1 MVRSDEEPKP
11 AGRATN
17 GTGPVSLRE
26 RFLQGEPVAAGVRTS
41 ILNSW
46 QRSRSLGL
54 SPDAVDLPYRDDFD
68 PGSRIV
74 RAAAPVLDRLQA
86 TFAGSQVN
94 ISVADANGTVLLRRF
109 GDPSMARSLP
119 AIQVVPGF
127 VFAEQVAGTNGIG
140 LALAERQLI
149 RVYGAEHFAERSQQ
163 SACVAL
169 PVRDPLSGRIEGV
182 LCLGYPRGFE
192 RPALGVAIRRAAE
205 GIERRLL
212 GQSSA
217 HERALLRT
225 YLATAAETAG
235 PRRGV
240 AVDAL
245 VNALRPVDQEL
256 LKEKAAALISG
267 ARPGTLEVTLSD
279 GRRVTLVSRPVRSG
293 SGVRGIAIEAELPGI
308 PAGEALVIPHQT
320 DELLPLAA
328 PLSFARPALTL
339 PSGFLA
345 ASPGRAATSTGGG
358 GSAAAGAVTGSD
370 GPAEPVAPGMTGA
383 PGMTDGPDPSV
394 APGASGT
401 TAEPDAPLTPGAP
414 GNRGDAS
421 WPGGATAW
429 SGAASGPDA
438 PAGPDGGLP
447 AAVEGGGA
455 TPEADGPGEPDAVVT
470 ADGGRSAAE
479 PDAPTPDGAPTP
491 NGAPTPDG
499 APPPDGGGRRPPGV
513 PSEAAFPARG
523 LVMLGE
529 PHVGAY
535 ALAARRRLELLSEAS
550 TRIGTTLD
558 VRRTAEELAETAV
571 PGLADFVTID
581 LPDAVLRGEESA
593 DPLADLRRTVL
604 HGIHE
609 GLPFTPPGKR
619 MDYGPTAPQ
628 LRCLTRGEAVLE
640 PDLKAAAGWLAQDPE
655 HTERLLTHVQ
665 SLIAVPLL
673 ARGVVLGIA
682 SFYRAGGSFGDDD
695 RSLAQELASRAAL
708 SIDNARRYT
717 HERTMVLALQR
728 RLLPHGLPD
737 QDAVEVAHRYLP
749 AESDVGGDWY
759 DVIPLSGARVGLLVG
774 DVVGHGMLSAAT
786 MGRLRTA
793 ARSFAE
799 LDFPPEEVLT
809 HLDNLVGRLDREDPD
824 GKGAG
829 VIGATCLYAI
839 HDPTTQRCLMARAGH
854 PPPALVLPDGTVSF
868 PDLPAG
874 PPLGLGGLP
883 FDAVEVDLPAGS
895 QLVLYT
901 DGLIED
907 RHRDVDLVLE
917 QLREALARP
926 GRAPEETC
934 QAVLDTVAPAHPHDD
949 IALLVARV
957 HAMDPAR
964 VATWELSADPALVGE
979 VRACAMRWLSGRG
992 LDDTAFAA
1000 ELILSELITNAIR
1013 HGAEPIRVRLLHGRT
1028 LICEVSD
1035 ASNTAP
1041 HLRRA
1046 ASTDE
1051 GGRGLFLVAQL
1062 SQSWGTRYLPEGKV
1076 IWAECGIDA
1085 A

>member
-1 MVRSDEEPKP
+1 MVRSGEESKP
-11 AGRATN
+11 TGRATD
-17 GTGPVSLRE
+17 GTGPASPRE
-26 RFLQGEPVAAGVRTS
+26 LFLQGEPVSEGVRTS
-41 ILNSW
+41 ILSSW

-54 SPDAVDLPYRDDFD
+54 SPDAFDLPYREDFD
-68 PGSRIV
+68 TGGRIV
-74 RAAAPVLDRLQA
+74 RAAVPVLDQLQA

-119 AIQVVPGF
+119 DIQVVPGF

-140 LALAERQLI
+140 LALAERQLV

-212 GQSSA
+212 AQSSA
-217 HERALLRT
+217 HEGALLQA
-225 YLATAAETAG
+225 YLTAGAGAAG
-235 PRRGV
+235 PRHGV
-240 AVDAL
+240 AMDAL
-245 VNALRPVDQEL
+245 ATEFRSRDEAILR
-256 LKEKAAALISG
+256 EKAAELISG
-267 ARPGTLEVTLSD
+267 AQRGAVEVTLPN
-279 GRRVTLVSRPVRSG
+279 GRRVTLVSRPVTSS
-293 SGVRGIAIEAELPGI
+293 SGVRGIAIEALLPGA
-308 PAGEALVIPHQT
+308 PVGQPLAVPHQT
-320 DELLPLAA
+320 DELPTLTVPLSTARPTIVLPPGRLAVVPGPVITADADAGPAGPLAA
-328 PLSFARPALTL
+328 DEPGSTLS
-339 PSGFLA
+339 A
-345 ASPGRAATSTGGG
+345 AGPGRAV
-358 GSAAAGAVTGSD
+358 GAVAKDSGRGS
-370 GPAEPVAPGMTGA
+370 T
-383 PGMTDGPDPSV
+383 
-394 APGASGT
+394 
-401 TAEPDAPLTPGAP
+401 EPDAA
-414 GNRGDAS
+414 
-421 WPGGATAW
+421 GGH
-429 SGAASGPDA
+429 
-438 PAGPDGGLP
+438 L
-447 AAVEGGGA
+447 
-455 TPEADGPGEPDAVVT
+455 
-470 ADGGRSAAE
+470 RAAE
-479 PDAPTPDGAPTP
+479 PGTVGRSQGVAETGAARTDFTAREAPSAAGSDTPLVAGGDRGA
-491 NGAPTPDG
+491 ADE
-499 APPPDGGGRRPPGV
+499 R
-513 PSEAAFPARG
+513 SEAAFPGRA

-604 HGIHE
+604 HGIRE
-609 GLPFTPPGKR
+609 GLPFTAPGER
-619 MDYGPTAPQ
+619 IDFGPTAPQ

-655 HTERLLTHVQ
+655 HTARLLAHVQ

-682 SFYRAGGSFGDDD
+682 SFYRFGGSFGDDD

-717 HERTMVLALQR
+717 HERGMVLALQR

-759 DVIPLSGARVGLLVG
+759 DVIPLSGSRVGLLVG

-799 LDFPPEEVLT
+799 LDFPPDEVLT

-824 GKGAG
+824 GKGPG

-839 HDPTTQRCLMARAGH
+839 YDPTTQRCLMARAGH
-854 PPPALVLPDGTVSF
+854 PPPALVHPDGTVTY
-868 PDLPAG
+868 PELPAG

-883 FDAVEVDLPAGS
+883 FDAAEIDLPAGS
-895 QLVLYT
+895 QLVMYT

-907 RHRDVDLVLE
+907 RHRDVDVVLE

-926 GRAPEETC
+926 QRAPEETC
-934 QAVLDTVAPAHPHDD
+934 RAVLDTVAPAHPHDD

-957 HAMDPAR
+957 HALDPDRIAG
-964 VATWELSADPALVGE
+964 WEMSADPALVGE
-979 VRACAMRWLSGRG
+979 VRASAMRWLSDRG
-992 LDDTAFAA
+992 LDEAAFAA

-1013 HGAEPIRVRLLHGRT
+1013 HGAEPIRVRLLYGRT

-1076 IWAECGIDA
+1076 IWAECGLDA